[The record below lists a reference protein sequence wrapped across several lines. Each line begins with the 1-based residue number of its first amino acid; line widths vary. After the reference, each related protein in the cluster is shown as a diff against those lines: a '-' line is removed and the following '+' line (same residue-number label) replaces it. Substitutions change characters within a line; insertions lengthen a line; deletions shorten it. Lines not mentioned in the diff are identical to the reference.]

1 MRTLLFPV
9 AVLAF
14 AVPEPLWAEE
24 EKKRSDPKRVAELL
38 EKLGDRNFHTREAA
52 EKELVKAGEPAL
64 VAVRKAIQPTDVP
77 EVGRRVERIE
87 RAILLNLRE
96 SKGSGMKFG
105 LAEPGEFEMGSP
117 DNEPSRWPDEAL
129 HTVAMH
135 KPFLIGKHEV
145 TQAEYK
151 KVTGN
156 TPSYFAAT
164 GEGKGRVA
172 NMNTDRF
179 PVEQVSWFDA
189 VAFCNALSK
198 ADGHEPY
205 YDLTDTKT
213 ADGSITAGT
222 VKVLGGSGFRL
233 PTEAEWEYAGRATTR
248 TAYTFGPITTG
259 GNWGNFKHIVYVGY
273 GTPEERPS
281 LGRTTTVGSYKA
293 NRAGM
298 YDVHGNAAEWCQ
310 DWYDKGFYAKSPLD
324 NPTGPEKGD
333 HKVIRGGSFMSA
345 EGGCRSAA
353 RFYLTPGER
362 KNYVGFRVARTP

>member
-14 AVPEPLWAEE
+14 VVPEPVWAEE
-24 EKKRSDPKRVAELL
+24 EKKRYDPKRVAELL
-38 EKLGDRNFHTREAA
+38 EKLGDRTFTTREAA
-52 EKELVKAGEPAL
+52 EKELVTAGEPVL
-64 VAVRKAIQPTDVP
+64 PAVRKAIQTTDIP

-96 SKGSGMKFG
+96 SKASGMKFG

-117 DNEPSRWPDEAL
+117 EREPSRWPDEEL
-129 HTVAMH
+129 HPVAMH
-135 KPFLIGKHEV
+135 KPYLVGKHEV

-151 KVTGN
+151 KVTGG
-156 TPSYFAAT
+156 TPSYFAPT
-164 GEGKGRVA
+164 GEGKERVA

-189 VAFCNALSK
+189 VAFCNLLSK
-198 ADGHEPY
+198 ADGLEPY
-205 YDLTDTKT
+205 YELTDTKT

-222 VKVLGGSGFRL
+222 VKVLGGTGFHL
-233 PTEAEWEYAGRATTR
+233 PTEAEWEYATRAVTN
-248 TAYTFGPITTG
+248 TAYSLGARAA
-259 GNWGNFKHIVYVGY
+259 GNFGNFKMMQSVGY
-273 GTPEERPS
+273 GGMEERPS
-281 LGRTTTVGSYKA
+281 LGRTTSVASYKP
-293 NRAGM
+293 NRAGL

-310 DWYDKGFYAKSPLD
+310 DWYDKGFYAKSPTD

-333 HKVIRGGSFMSA
+333 HKVIRGGSYLSA
-345 EGGCRSAA
+345 DGGCRSAA